1 MRRLA
6 IPLLLGF
13 ISGLASSLFRP
24 TFAQSSEAELRI
36 LTYDS
41 LNAPEALRSVLFEAF
56 EKRCG
61 CKVRVQSAGDAA
73 QILSKLELEAL
84 RGKAITQVVVGIDQ
98 TLWPQARKRSL
109 NLKVRFP
116 VASPVEPEPK
126 AELWEGFVPFDWGVL
141 ALLSGEKRTQ
151 SLRWQDLLLPEFSRK
166 LILQDPRTS
175 TPGFAWLWG
184 AHQSLGASSADF
196 FKALRNQ
203 WLTLTPGWSGSYSLF
218 LKGEAPWVWTYS
230 TSLAYHLE
238 KQDPVSYQVH
248 FFKEG
253 NPVQVEGAFA
263 VAASL
268 KTPEDKDRARQFLE
282 FLVSEEVQREIP
294 LRQWMYP
301 ARKDVKLPR
310 SFEKVPLPHR
320 SLRWNAQDQDFRQL
334 VRKWEEWI
342 RP

>member
-1 MRRLA
+1 MRRLV
-6 IPLLLGF
+6 IPLVLGF
-13 ISGLASSLFRP
+13 SLGLAPALWRP
-24 TFAQSSEAELRI
+24 TLALASEAELRV
-36 LTYDS
+36 LTYQS
-41 LNAPEALRSVLFEAF
+41 LSAPEALRSVLFEAF
-56 EKRCG
+56 EKRCN

-73 QILSKLELEAL
+73 QILSKLELETL
-84 RGKAITQVVVGIDQ
+84 RGKAITHVVVGIDQ
-98 TLWPQARKRSL
+98 TLWPQARKSSVD
-109 NLKVRFP
+109 LKIRFP
-116 VASPVEPEPK
+116 TAPQVEPEAK
-126 AELWEGFVPFDWGVL
+126 SELWQGFIPFDWGVL
-141 ALLSGEKRTQ
+141 ALLSREKGAPPLQ
-151 SLRWQDLLLPEFSRK
+151 WQDLLKPEFSKK

-184 AHQSLGASSADF
+184 AHQSRGAASADF

-238 KQDPVSYQVH
+238 KQDPNSYQVH

-253 NPVQVEGAFA
+253 NPIQVEGAFA

-268 KTPEDKDRARQFLE
+268 KTPEDQERARQFLE
-282 FLVSEEVQREIP
+282 FLVSEKVQAEIP

-301 ARKDVKLPR
+301 ARKGVKLPR
-310 SFEKVPLPHR
+310 SFQKVPLPP
-320 SLRWNAQDQDFRQL
+320 SILRWNPQEQDFRQL